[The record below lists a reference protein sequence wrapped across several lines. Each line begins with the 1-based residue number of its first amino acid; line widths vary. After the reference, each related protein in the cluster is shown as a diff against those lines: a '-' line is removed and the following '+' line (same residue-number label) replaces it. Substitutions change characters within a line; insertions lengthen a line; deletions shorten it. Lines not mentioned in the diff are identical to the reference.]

1 MFSQES
7 IRMLVLFLP
16 ILILS
21 LSIHEWAHAKAAD
34 KLGDA
39 TAKYLGR
46 LTIDPMAHISLM
58 GTVVFPAIAVLTG
71 APLFGWA
78 KPVPVDMRNFKN
90 PRGGMGLVAAAG
102 PASNIL
108 IALLLAAT
116 LSFANSYYGAG
127 VSGMRSMQGLPAA
140 IADMLIMGVQLNAF
154 LAFFNLLPLPP
165 LDGSRIVAG
174 LGGKDVTNL
183 MDRIEP
189 YGFYI
194 LLGIFFFFRG
204 LLQYLVIPVMIFINL
219 VLSLFG
225 VQA

>member
-46 LTIDPMAHISLM
+46 LTIDPMAHISWV
-58 GTVVFPAIAVLTG
+58 GTVLFPTIAVLTG

-108 IALLLAAT
+108 IAIVLAAT
-116 LSFANSYYGAG
+116 LSYVTSFYG
-127 VSGMRSMQGLPAA
+127 SGITGIRAMKGMPAA
-140 IADMLIMGVQLNAF
+140 IADMLLMGIQLNAF

-174 LGGKDVTNL
+174 LGGDSVART

-189 YGFYI
+189 YGFM
-194 LLGIFFFFRG
+194 LLMLIFFGGFIK
-204 LLQYLVIPVMIFINL
+204 YLTLPVYAFINL
-219 VLSLFG
+219 LLNGFNVPF
-225 VQA
+225 